1 VTPEHR
7 RVLAEILA
15 ELQADPGVQGVQGVL
30 LGGSLARGTARI
42 DSDIGSGIME

>member
-1 VTPEHR
+1 MTPEHR

-15 ELQADPGVQGVQGVL
+15 ELQADPGVQGVL